1 MQLTN
6 ADLTVC
12 ELIALIFKLD
22 LDTLELGPVIE
33 RIIGNEY
40 IDKKRRYFLIKII
53 MRMFLL
59 KIRDG
64 MKFLIKKNI
73 NMMILIVNF
82 NFCLID
88 SI

>member
-6 ADLTVC
+6 VDVTVC

-53 MRMFLL
+53 MIMFLL

-73 NMMILIVNF
+73 NMMILIVN
-82 NFCLID
+82 LIFV
-88 SI
+88 

>member
-6 ADLTVC
+6 VDVTVC

-53 MRMFLL
+53 
-59 KIRDG
+59 I
-64 MKFLIKKNI
+64 
-73 NMMILIVNF
+73 
-82 NFCLID
+82 
-88 SI
+88 

>member
-6 ADLTVC
+6 VDVTVC

-82 NFCLID
+82 NFFLID

>member
-6 ADLTVC
+6 VDVTVC

-53 MRMFLL
+53 MIMFLL